1 MQTTVRK
8 LGNSAGLI
16 IPKAILTELGLSPGD
31 AVDVRMEDG
40 RLILAPC
47 KPGRRAGWAEASRKI
62 AAAGEE
68 ILAWPEFA
76 NAGDDELRW

>member
-16 IPKAILTELGLSPGD
+16 IPKAILAELGLCAGD
-31 AVDVRMEDG
+31 AVDVRLEDG
-40 RLILAPC
+40 RLVLAPV
-47 KPGRRAGWAEASRKI
+47 KPGRRAGWADASRKI
-62 AAAGEE
+62 AASGGDG
-68 ILAWPEFA
+68 LAWPEFA

>member
-16 IPKAILTELGLSPGD
+16 IPKAILAELGLAAGD
-31 AVDVRMEDG
+31 AVDVRLKDG
-40 RLILAPC
+40 RLILAPA

-62 AAAGEE
+62 AATGDDA
-68 ILAWPEFA
+68 LAWPEFA